1 MFDDIQ
7 TRQAVSIQAEQMEGS
22 GSRRAACAQSAGRA
36 TASGR
41 GRVPK
46 RQHGRSRRSHQNYLP
61 EVWTLSDGR
70 EQSQNPEDDLPEHQM

>member
-41 GRVPK
+41 RGVLVTSIPNHK
-46 RQHGRSRRSHQNYLP
+46 YKEENGSNQ
-61 EVWTLSDGR
+61 V
-70 EQSQNPEDDLPEHQM
+70 